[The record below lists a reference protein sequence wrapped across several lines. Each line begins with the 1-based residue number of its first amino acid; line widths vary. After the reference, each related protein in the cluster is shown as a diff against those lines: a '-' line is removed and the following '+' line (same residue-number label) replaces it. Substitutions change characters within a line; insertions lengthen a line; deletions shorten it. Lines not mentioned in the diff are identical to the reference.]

1 MPFQLTQRQA
11 STFKKLDYFLQE
23 PGKHYIRFLEPTE
36 EAAILPSHYFP
47 RGQTGTSLQCL
58 GEDCPVCKNN
68 RRLWLENPGKKWKDI
83 EGLVSLSDR
92 IAINVLDRTMVKVC
106 PKTEC
111 QAEVKAG
118 FTGRFPDTC
127 PYCNSILN
135 QVVAKESG
143 KVKVLSIPP
152 TVSDLVNQLEVAQLD
167 EAGNPVPVT
176 SYDFELL
183 VVQKGKK
190 RETTPQVAR
199 ERCDVITVPEDVFFD
214 TSRAVI
220 RLELPEMED
229 FLKGTSLKD
238 IFAKKSAEKT
248 TEAAESDAVVPA
260 DVAERVKS
268 ILED

>member
-1 MPFQLTQRQA
+1 MPFQLTPRA
-11 STFKKLDYFLQE
+11 TSTFKKLDYFFQE
-23 PGKHYIRFLEPTE
+23 PGKHYIRFIEPTE
-36 EAAILPSHYFP
+36 KASILPSHYFP
-47 RGQTGTSLQCL
+47 RGQTGISLQCL
-58 GEDCPVCKNN
+58 GEDCPACKNN

-83 EGLVSLSDR
+83 EGLISLSDR
-92 IAINVLDRTMVKVC
+92 IAINILDRTMVKVC

-135 QVVAKESG
+135 QAAIKESG

-152 TVSDLVNQLEVAQLD
+152 TIADLISQLEAAQLD

-176 SYDFELL
+176 RYDFELL
-183 VVQKGKK
+183 VMQKGKK
-190 RETTPQVAR
+190 KEMTPQVAR
-199 ERCDVITVPEDVFFD
+199 ERCDVIIVPEEAYFD

-220 RLELPEMED
+220 RLELAEMED
-229 FLKGTSLKD
+229 FLRGASLKD

-248 TEAAESDAVVPA
+248 MEVAESDAAVPA
-260 DVAERVKS
+260 DIVDRVNS
-268 ILED
+268 ILAD